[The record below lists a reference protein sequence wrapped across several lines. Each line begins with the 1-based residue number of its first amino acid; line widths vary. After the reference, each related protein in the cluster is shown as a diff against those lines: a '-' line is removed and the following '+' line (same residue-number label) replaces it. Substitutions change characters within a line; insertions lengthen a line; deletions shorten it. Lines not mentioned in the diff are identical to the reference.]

1 MDSDTPSSALGGSS
15 GGDRPDAVLMLIQSL
30 DTRLKALEVAGKKP
44 ALKALTENAGAVALV
59 LGLILTFASLYDVFV
74 RKPEADRISSLSQFN
89 LAVNSAVRTRQELI
103 QQSQSGDPGT
113 RLALLSMATPRIL
126 NDVSTAKA
134 MLPTLNDADIGVP
147 QLLTL
152 ISESMTAGDLA
163 SAASFVQRAVRKT
176 DVTPLMQSEAQRYQ
190 GKYLY
195 ATGQYAEGRQAYERA
210 LALIGNLP
218 ASAAALAYTLADML
232 TMDYSHGNCSHV
244 EADIQ
249 RLITVLNTQTV
260 SGEMRSQIAA
270 GVGIAIQQ
278 FRGKTCQPPAN
289 LALLQAG

>member
-1 MDSDTPSSALGGSS
+1 MDTNPLSPAKGTPP
-15 GGDRPDAVLMLIQSL
+15 GGDRPDAVLMLIQGL
-30 DTRLKALEVAGKKP
+30 DTRLKALEVTEKP
-44 ALKALTENAGAVALV
+44 ALKKLTENAGAMALV

-89 LAVNSAVRTRQELI
+89 LAVNSAVKTRQELI
-103 QQSQSGDPGT
+103 QQSQTGDPGT

-134 MLPTLNDADIGVP
+134 MLPTLNDADLGVP

-152 ISESMTAGDLA
+152 ISESMTAGDLV

-195 ATGQYAEGRQAYERA
+195 AIGQHAEGRQAYERA
-210 LALIGNLP
+210 LALIGSLP
-218 ASAAALAYTLADML
+218 AAAPALAYTLADML
-232 TMDYSHGNCSHV
+232 TMDYSYGSCSHV

-249 RLITVLNTQTV
+249 RLVTVLGTQTV
-260 SGEMRSQIAA
+260 SAEMRTQITA
-270 GVGIAIQQ
+270 GVGTAIQQ